1 NRTMSQRL
9 GASRTLGAPGLSV
22 ICQEGRL
29 GRSSPPGTSLQ
40 GQNASLAAP
49 RSRFRVGP
57 PGSPLL
63 CSTASEPPF
72 QVHLHSLP
80 GHGSP
85 GRPWRCPEASRWRSP
100 AGPSSTPQPEK
111 DGPAMGRQQPA
122 VALGAVRISLILL
135 GLLAPSQAVVRV
147 VLDGNS
153 STVDFED
160 LPALFGAPLAP
171 GGMRGYLMEAKPAN
185 ACHPIQGPLPGNGSL
200 GAIVLI
206 RRYDCT
212 FDLKVLHAQRAGFE
226 AAIVHN
232 VRSDDLVRMAHVYE
246 DLRQQ
251 IAIPSVFVGEAASQ
265 DLRVIMRCDKSARVV
280 LLPDYPPRPDLDC
293 HPVLAVSWVLGRA
306 LALLTSA
313 VFVLRR
319 LWHWLWSWR
328 ASGQAVKAQATQ
340 RAQVRTFTRC
350 NDLCAICLDEYE
362 EGDRLKV
369 LPCSHT
375 YHCKCIDPWFSQAV
389 RRSCP
394 MCKQSV
400 AGTEDGSD
408 STVDS
413 YGDEEDPSLSGRQ
426 TPTWA
431 VQARLRSRRLALL
444 TRATSRRRC
453 SASSMGEAEASA
465 PLEGP
470 PEPH

>member
-1 NRTMSQRL
+1 MSQSL

-29 GRSSPPGTSLQ
+29 GRLSPPGTSLQ
-40 GQNASLAAP
+40 GQNVSLA
-49 RSRFRVGP
+49 VGP

-63 CSTASEPPF
+63 CSAASEPPF

-85 GRPWRCPEASRWRSP
+85 GRPWRCPEASHWQSP
-100 AGPSSTPQPEK
+100 VGPSSTPLLEK
-111 DGPAMGRQQPA
+111 AGPAMGQQQPA
-122 VALGAVRISLILL
+122 VALGAVRISLMLL
-135 GLLAPSQAVVRV
+135 GLLAPSQAVVRAV
-147 VLDGNS
+147 VDGNS
-153 STVDFED
+153 SMVDFAD
-160 LPALFGAPLAP
+160 MPALFGAPLAP
-171 GGMRGYLMEAKPAN
+171 GGVRGYLMEAKPAN
-185 ACHPIQGPLPGNGSL
+185 ACHPIQGPRPGNGSL

-265 DLRVIMRCDKSARVV
+265 DLRVITRCDKAAHVV
-280 LLPDYPPRPDLDC
+280 LLPDYPPHPDLDC

-313 VFVLRR
+313 VFVLQR
-319 LWHWLWSWR
+319 LWRWLWSWR

-375 YHCKCIDPWFSQAV
+375 YHCKCIDPWFSQVV

-400 AGTEDGSD
+400 AGTEDSSD

-413 YGDEEDPSLSGRQ
+413 HGDEEDSSLSGRH
-426 TPTWA
+426 TPTWL

-444 TRATSRRRC
+444 TRATSRRHC
-453 SASSMGEAEASA
+453 SATSVGEADASA

-470 PEPH
+470 PEHH

>member
-1 NRTMSQRL
+1 MSQRL
-9 GASRTLGAPGLSV
+9 GASRTLGAPSLRV

-80 GHGSP
+80 GHRSP
-85 GRPWRCPEASRWRSP
+85 GRPWRCPEASRWWSP
-100 AGPSSTPQPEK
+100 AGPSSTLQPEK

-135 GLLAPSQAVVRV
+135 GLLTPSQAVVRV
-147 VLDGNS
+147 VLDSNS

-171 GGMRGYLMEAKPAN
+171 GGVRGYLMEAKPAN

-212 FDLKVLHAQRAGFE
+212 FDLKVLHAQRAGFG

-265 DLRVIMRCDKSARVV
+265 DLRVLMRCDKSAQVV
-280 LLPDYPPRPDLDC
+280 LLPDYPPHPDLDC

-328 ASGQAVKAQATQ
+328 ASGQAVKAQAPQ
-340 RAQVRTFTRC
+340 RAQVHTFTRC

-400 AGTEDGSD
+400 AGTEDSSD

-426 TPTWA
+426 TPIWA

-444 TRATSRRRC
+444 TQATSQSRC
-453 SASSMGEAEASA
+453 SASSVGEAEAGA

>member
-1 NRTMSQRL
+1 
-9 GASRTLGAPGLSV
+9 
-22 ICQEGRL
+22 
-29 GRSSPPGTSLQ
+29 
-40 GQNASLAAP
+40 
-49 RSRFRVGP
+49 
-57 PGSPLL
+57 
-63 CSTASEPPF
+63 
-72 QVHLHSLP
+72 
-80 GHGSP
+80 
-85 GRPWRCPEASRWRSP
+85 
-100 AGPSSTPQPEK
+100 
-111 DGPAMGRQQPA
+111 MGRQQPA

-135 GLLAPSQAVVRV
+135 GLLTPSQAVVRV
-147 VLDGNS
+147 VLDSNS

-171 GGMRGYLMEAKPAN
+171 GGVRGYLMEAKPAN
-185 ACHPIQGPLPGNGSL
+185 ACHPIQGPLLGNGSL

-265 DLRVIMRCDKSARVV
+265 DLRVLMRCDKSAQVV
-280 LLPDYPPRPDLDC
+280 LLPDYPPHPDLDC
-293 HPVLAVSWVLGRA
+293 HPVLAISWVLGRA

-319 LWHWLWSWR
+319 LWHCLWSWR

-340 RAQVRTFTRC
+340 RAQVHTFTRC

-389 RRSCP
+389 QRSCP

-400 AGTEDGSD
+400 AGTEDSSD

-426 TPTWA
+426 TPIWA

-453 SASSMGEAEASA
+453 SASSVGEAEASA

>member
-1 NRTMSQRL
+1 MMSQRL
-9 GASRTLGAPGLSV
+9 GASRTLGAPGFSV
-22 ICQEGRL
+22 ICQEGCL

-40 GQNASLAAP
+40 GQNVSVAAP

-57 PGSPLL
+57 PGSLLL

-80 GHGSP
+80 GHRSP
-85 GRPWRCPEASRWRSP
+85 GRPWRCQEASHWRSP
-100 AGPSSTPQPEK
+100 AGPSFTLQPEK
-111 DGPAMGRQQPA
+111 DRPAMGRRQPA
-122 VALGAVRISLILL
+122 VALGAVRVSLILL
-135 GLLAPSQAVVRV
+135 GLLAPSQAVVRA
-147 VLDGNS
+147 VLASNS
-153 STVDFED
+153 STVDFAD

-171 GGMRGYLMEAKPAN
+171 GGVRGYLMEAKPAN
-185 ACHPIQGPLPGNGSL
+185 ACHPIQGPRPGSSSL

-206 RRYDCT
+206 RRYDCA
-212 FDLKVLHAQRAGFE
+212 FDLKVLHAQRAGFA

-232 VRSDDLVRMAHVYE
+232 VRSDDLVHMAHVYE

-265 DLRVIMRCDKSARVV
+265 DLRVIMRCDKSAHVV
-280 LLPDYPPRPDLDC
+280 LLPDYPPGPDLDC

-313 VFVLRR
+313 VFVLQR

-328 ASGQAVKAQATQ
+328 ASGQAVKARATQ
-340 RAQVRTFTRC
+340 RAQVHTFTRC

-375 YHCKCIDPWFSQAV
+375 YHCKCIDPWFSQAA

-400 AGTEDGSD
+400 AGTEDSSD

-413 YGDEEDPSLSGRQ
+413 YRDEEDPSLSGRQ
-426 TPTWA
+426 TPIWA

-444 TRATSRRRC
+444 TRYTSRRRC
-453 SASSMGEAEASA
+453 SATSVGEAEASA